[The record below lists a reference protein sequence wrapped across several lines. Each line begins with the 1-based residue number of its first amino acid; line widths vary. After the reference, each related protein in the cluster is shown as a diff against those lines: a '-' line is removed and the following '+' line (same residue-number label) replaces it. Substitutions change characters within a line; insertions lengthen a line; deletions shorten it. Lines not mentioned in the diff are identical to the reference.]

1 MDTYQTAGTPPAGN
15 GTTEVAR
22 EQATAVGQHA
32 ASAGGDLAQTTKE
45 QGKEVVAETSRQ
57 ARDLAHEARTQ
68 LREQTVAQRDRAT
81 GSLRAL
87 GDELEQMA
95 ERGGQSGTATEI
107 AHQAAGRVREVARF
121 LENREPGDLVEEVR
135 SYARRRPGTFLAGAA
150 VAGVLVGRAMKASR
164 NAQPDTASGSS
175 GSSGRPGSDGSDG
188 ASGWDGSDGLDG
200 SDALYG
206 AGSGRPAV
214 QADYPA
220 PATPPLQ
227 PEPGYGTAGY
237 PTGAGTTPGRMP

>member
-22 EQATAVGQHA
+22 EQAAAVGQHA

-45 QGKEVVAETSRQ
+45 QGREVVAETSRQ
-57 ARDLAHEARTQ
+57 ARDLAQEARTQ
-68 LREQTVAQRDRAT
+68 LREQSVAQRDRAT

-95 ERGGQSGTATEI
+95 QRGGQSGTATEI
-107 AHQAAGRVREVARF
+107 AHQAAGRVRDVARF

-150 VAGVLVGRAMKASR
+150 VAGVLVGRVMKASR
-164 NAQPDTASGSS
+164 GAQPDTASGPAGPS
-175 GSSGRPGSDGSDG
+175 GSDGRSGSASPSGPDG
-188 ASGWDGSDGLDG
+188 AGT
-200 SDALYG
+200 
-206 AGSGRPAV
+206 GRPAV
-214 QADYPA
+214 PVQSGYPA
-220 PATPPLQ
+220 PAAPPIQ

-237 PTGAGTTPGRMP
+237 PTGAAPGRTP